1 MSATEQPPFPTG
13 EAAKPRGPF
22 LCKVW
27 DPLPTGWERTRAVK
41 RTATCLAFDPT
52 RHTVVQ
58 NLDNRNQDHLAAIIE
73 QAGFE
78 NFQVPGTETGFFA
91 RDRRTAPPST
101 MKRSHEGM
109 SR

>member
-1 MSATEQPPFPTG
+1 
-13 EAAKPRGPF
+13 
-22 LCKVW
+22 
-27 DPLPTGWERTRAVK
+27 VK

-58 NLDNRNQDHLAAIIE
+58 NLGSRNHDHLAALVG

-78 NFQVPGTETGFFA
+78 SFQVPGTDTGFFA
-91 RDRRTAPPST
+91 RNRRTPLPPT